1 MSLEKALNL
10 VDAKRPGITN
20 PVVMRRARL
29 VHAID
34 EQLELL
40 GSASAGS
47 ALFPRFRRQ
56 PVDEAGGEGGM
67 TSEPRR
73 VQPWWWMDANGAYF
87 VSLRYARKPIELA
100 KGKAAVKCASLDDVA
115 KAFAVF
121 REETMKG
128 TFDAALASIATGV
141 RAAFKVKGV

>member
-10 VDAKRPGITN
+10 VDAKRPGVTN

-29 VHAID
+29 VHQID

-40 GSASAGS
+40 GSARAGS

-56 PVDEAGGEGGM
+56 PAEAGSGEGGAAP
-67 TSEPRR
+67 EPRR

-100 KGKAAVKCASLDDVA
+100 KGKAAVKCASLDDVG
-115 KAFAVF
+115 KTFAVF
-121 REETMKG
+121 RGEAMKG
-128 TFDAALASIATGV
+128 TLDAALASIAGGV
-141 RAAFKVKGV
+141 RAAFKVKV